1 MALAHFST
9 QGSDA
14 ICASLVFCLCD
25 ISGASSI
32 SIAVE
37 LPSAMMSS
45 RGCARE
51 PHWWESCAWRVIGE
65 VVTNDAGST
74 QNLVP
79 YYFSNPHVMLN
90 TPAFQDS

>member
-37 LPSAMMSS
+37 LPSAMMSP

-51 PHWWESCAWRVIGE
+51 RTGGRAPSLLLGA
-65 VVTNDAGST
+65 
-74 QNLVP
+74 
-79 YYFSNPHVMLN
+79 FSGGW
-90 TPAFQDS
+90 

>member
-37 LPSAMMSS
+37 LPSAMMSP

-51 PHWWESCAWRVIGE
+51 RHWWESPESWRVFGG
-65 VVTNDAGST
+65 VVTNDA
-74 QNLVP
+74 VP
-79 YYFSNPHVMLN
+79 FCYYFLIHM
-90 TPAFQDS
+90 

>member
-51 PHWWESCAWRVIGE
+51 RTGGERRVSSRVFGE
-65 VVTNDAGST
+65 VVTNDAGAK
-74 QNLVP
+74 L
-79 YYFSNPHVMLN
+79 
-90 TPAFQDS
+90 

>member
-32 SIAVE
+32 SIAAE
-37 LPSAMMSS
+37 LPSAIMIVW
-45 RGCARE
+45 G
-51 PHWWESCAWRVIGE
+51 
-65 VVTNDAGST
+65 
-74 QNLVP
+74 
-79 YYFSNPHVMLN
+79 
-90 TPAFQDS
+90 